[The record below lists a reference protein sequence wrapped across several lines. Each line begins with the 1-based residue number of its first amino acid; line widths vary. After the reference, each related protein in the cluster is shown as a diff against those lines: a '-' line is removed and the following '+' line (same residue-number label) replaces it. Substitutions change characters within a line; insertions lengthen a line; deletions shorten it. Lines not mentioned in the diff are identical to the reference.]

1 MAADKDGNDLGAVKV
16 VLSSKILLAHYDAS
30 KSLNAAMIAKTV
42 ADPMSKLTG
51 IFTVGQ
57 NVGLIT
63 SDGAPEDG
71 RDGDDATEF
80 HQPGYKLQAA
90 DPKLTLGFTV
100 AEDND
105 LTREIMKGKPDSSG
119 VYHVKDI
126 VQDAKWF
133 AYQETVY
140 KTGVHRRRL
149 GVVQVTNAEPD
160 QDNRG
165 EVSGVKLTAEW
176 AVDVTV
182 DSGNSKYLESY
193 YTPTA

>member
-16 VLSSKILLAHYDAS
+16 VLSSRILLARYDSS
-30 KSLNAAMIAKTV
+30 KSLTAMMIAKTV
-42 ADPMSKLTG
+42 ADPMTKLTG

-80 HQPGYKLQAA
+80 HQPGYKLQAG
-90 DPKLTLGFTV
+90 DPTLTVKFTV

-105 LTREIMKGKPDSSG
+105 LVREIMKGKPDSNG
-119 VYHVKDI
+119 VYHVSDI

-133 AYQETVY
+133 AYQETVL
-140 KTGVHRRRL
+140 KNKVHRRRL
-149 GVVQVTNAEPD
+149 GVVQITSAEPA
-160 QDNRG
+160 QDTRG
-165 EVSGVKLTAEW
+165 EVSGVELTAEW
-176 AVDVTV
+176 TVDATV

-193 YTPTA
+193 YTQAA

>member
-1 MAADKDGNDLGAVKV
+1 
-16 VLSSKILLAHYDAS
+16 
-30 KSLNAAMIAKTV
+30 
-42 ADPMSKLTG
+42 MSKLTG

-105 LTREIMKGKPDSSG
+105 LTREIMKGKPDSNG

-140 KTGVHRRRL
+140 KSGVHRRRL

-165 EVSGVKLTAEW
+165 EVSGVKLTGEW
-176 AVDVTV
+176 IVDVAV

-193 YTPTA
+193 YTPAA

>member
-16 VLSSKILLAHYDAS
+16 VLSSRILLAHYDSS
-30 KSLNAAMIAKTV
+30 KSLTSAMIAKTV

-80 HQPGYKLQAA
+80 HQPGYKLQAG
-90 DPKLTLGFTV
+90 DPTLTVKFTV

-105 LTREIMKGKPDSSG
+105 LVREIMKGKPDSNG
-119 VYHVKDI
+119 VYHVSDI

-133 AYQETVY
+133 AYQETVL
-140 KTGVHRRRL
+140 KNKVHRRRI
-149 GVVQVTNAEPD
+149 GVVQITSAEPA
-160 QDNRG
+160 QDARG
-165 EVSGVKLTAEW
+165 EVSGVELTAEW
-176 AVDVTV
+176 TV
-182 DSGNSKYLESY
+182 DATVDGGNSKYLESY
-193 YTPTA
+193 YTPAA

>member
-1 MAADKDGNDLGAVKV
+1 MAADKDGNNLGAVKV

-30 KSLNAAMIAKTV
+30 KSLTAAMIAKTV
-42 ADPMSKLTG
+42 ADPMTKLTG
-51 IFTVGQ
+51 IFTVKQ

-90 DPKLTLGFTV
+90 DPTLTLGFTV

-105 LTREIMKGKPDSSG
+105 LTREIMKGKPDSNG
-119 VYHVKDI
+119 VYHVSDI
-126 VQDAKWF
+126 IQDTKWF
-133 AYQETVY
+133 AFQETVY
-140 KTGVHRRRL
+140 KNSTHRRRL
-149 GVVQVTNAEPD
+149 GVVQITGAEPA
-160 QDNRG
+160 QDSRG
-165 EVSGVKLTAEW
+165 EVSGIALTAEW
-176 AVDVTV
+176 TVDATV

-193 YTPTA
+193 YTPAA

>member
-1 MAADKDGNDLGAVKV
+1 MAADKDGNNLGAVKV
-16 VLSSKILLAHYDAS
+16 VLSSRILLAHYDSS
-30 KSLNAAMIAKTV
+30 KSLTAAMIAKTV
-42 ADPMSKLTG
+42 ADPMTKLTG

-80 HQPGYKLQAA
+80 HQPGYKMQAG
-90 DPKLTLGFTV
+90 DPALSLTFTV

-105 LTREIMKGKPDSSG
+105 LVREIMKGKPDSNG
-119 VYHVKDI
+119 VYHVVDI

-133 AYQETVY
+133 AYQETVLKN
-140 KTGVHRRRL
+140 KTHRRRL
-149 GVVQVTNAEPD
+149 GVVQITGAEPA
-160 QDNRG
+160 QDTRG
-165 EVSGVKLTAEW
+165 EVSGVALTAEW
-176 AVDVTV
+176 TLDATV

-193 YTPTA
+193 YTPAS